1 ENDSRTMMKNQEAAL
16 ENVYSAA
23 EFSLSVRT
31 DPISTLTISVYPDE
45 GAANA
50 NQSEGKQWFED
61 LRSHVQDQ
69 FFYEGEVMIHKNSKK
84 CCLRFLLKNALLIP
98 NARSQ
103 TIWLHNRPTYA

>member
-1 ENDSRTMMKNQEAAL
+1 MRVARCTYLECESENDSRTMIKNQEAAL
-16 ENVYSAA
+16 ENLYSAA

-50 NQSEGKQWFED
+50 NQSAGKQWFED

-69 FFYEGEVMIHKNSKK
+69 FFYEGEVMIHKNFDSSE
-84 CCLRFLLKNALLIP
+84 P
-98 NARSQ
+98 E
-103 TIWLHNRPTYA
+103 T